1 MLGVDRLPEKPAAF
15 GPARAGRPATPMRWT
30 RRERPPKLTQNIA
43 DAGATGANKTA
54 GYTAGNPGRDVM
66 DRFSQGRSLALFSAV
81 TAATLALAA
90 PAAAQETFKLGIVT
104 FLSGPAADS
113 FGVPARN
120 GGQYVVDQ
128 LNKGAAP
135 APYDKVG
142 FGGMKIEPVIID
154 ENGGATKQVQELR
167 NLYQRDNVDVVLG
180 YIGSGDCL
188 AVAPIAE
195 ELKKMLVLMD
205 CGTPR
210 IFEDA
215 KYNYVFRT
223 AAHATMDNVGLI
235 RYMKAKNIKMDTLSA
250 INQDYAWGQD
260 SRADFVAAAGQL
272 YPNAKIETDLFPKFG
287 AGQYGTEISA
297 LVGAGSDVVYSSL
310 WGGDLQAFI
319 LQAIPRG
326 LQKKSQLVFSASD
339 HVLPPLGDKMPDG
352 VIIGAR
358 GAYGLMSRKSPVN
371 DWFFKGYEA
380 ANGIY
385 PVQASY
391 RMSQAILG
399 LKSAVEK
406 AMAANGGKK
415 PSTDELVAAMTGLE
429 WQSPGGLIQMK
440 LADGHQAIQP
450 IAFSRTKYN
459 PDAKRVELVDIQ
471 YFAAECVNPPP
482 GIKALDWIKGGM
494 QGAKCD

>member
-1 MLGVDRLPEKPAAF
+1 
-15 GPARAGRPATPMRWT
+15 
-30 RRERPPKLTQNIA
+30 
-43 DAGATGANKTA
+43 
-54 GYTAGNPGRDVM
+54 M
-66 DRFSQGRSLALFSAV
+66 DRSWRANRAV
-81 TAATLALAA
+81 VAASVAAISLALAA
-90 PAAAQETFKLGIVT
+90 PASAQETFKLGVVT

-120 GGQYVVDQ
+120 GAQFVIDQ

-135 APYDKVG
+135 SPYEKVG
-142 FGGMKIEPVIID
+142 FGGMKVEPVIID

-210 IFEDA
+210 IFEES

-235 RYMKAKNIKMDTLSA
+235 RYMKAKNIKMETLSA

-260 SRADFVAAAGQL
+260 SWADFVAAAQQL
-272 YPNAKIETDLFPKFG
+272 YPNVKLQTDLLPKFG

-319 LQAIPRG
+319 LQSAPRG
-326 LQKKSQLVFSASD
+326 LPKRSQLVFSAAD

-352 VIIGAR
+352 TIIGAR
-358 GAYGLMSRKSPVN
+358 GAYGLMSQKSPLN
-371 DWFFKGYEA
+371 DWLFKGYEA
-380 ANGIY
+380 ANGVY
-385 PVQASY
+385 PVQAAY
-391 RMSQAILG
+391 RMTQAILG
-399 LKSAVEK
+399 LKAAVEK
-406 AMAANGGKK
+406 AMGKNGGKK

-429 WQSPGGLIQMK
+429 WHIARRAHSDEACRRPSGDPADRLQPHQIQSGPEAGRSGGYPVLRRRMRQSS
-440 LADGHQAIQP
+440 AGREVA
-450 IAFSRTKYN
+450 R
-459 PDAKRVELVDIQ
+459 
-471 YFAAECVNPPP
+471 
-482 GIKALDWIKGGM
+482 LD
-494 QGAKCD
+494 QGRHAGRRSNLDSASAQ

>member
-1 MLGVDRLPEKPAAF
+1 MDHFR
-15 GPARAGRPATPMRWT
+15 RT
-30 RRERPPKLTQNIA
+30 RCS
-43 DAGATGANKTA
+43 
-54 GYTAGNPGRDVM
+54 
-66 DRFSQGRSLALFSAV
+66 FALL
-81 TAATLALAA
+81 TAAIAAVALAA
-90 PAAAQETFKLGIVT
+90 PAHAEDSSKLGIVT

-120 GGQYVVDQ
+120 GGQFVVDE
-128 LNKGAAP
+128 LNKGSAP

-142 FGGMKIEPVIID
+142 FGGMKIEPVVID

-167 NLYQRDNVDVVLG
+167 NLFERENVDVVLG

-210 IFEDA
+210 IFEEA

-235 RYMKAKNIKMDTLSA
+235 RYMKANNIKMDTLSA

-272 YPNAKIETDLFPKFG
+272 YPNAKLQADLLPKFG

-297 LVGAGSDVVYSSL
+297 LVSAGSDVVYSSL

-319 LQAIPRG
+319 LQATPRG
-326 LQKKSQLVFSASD
+326 LPKRSQLVLSAAD

-352 VIIGAR
+352 TIIGAR
-358 GAYGLMSRKSPVN
+358 GAYGLMSQKSPIN
-371 DWFFKGYEA
+371 DWFFKGYQTV
-380 ANGIY
+380 NGVY
-385 PVQASY
+385 PVQAAY
-391 RMSQAILG
+391 RIAQSILG
-399 LKSAVEK
+399 LKTAVEK
-406 AMAANGGKK
+406 AMAKNGGKK
-415 PSTDELVAAMTGLE
+415 PSTDELIAAMTGLE
-429 WQSPGGLIQMK
+429 WQSPGGLVQMK

-459 PDAKRVELVDIQ
+459 PDLRRVDLVDIQ
-471 YFAAECVNPPP
+471 YFAAECVNPPA
-482 GIKALDWIKGGM
+482 GVKSIEWIKGGM
-494 QGAKCD
+494 AGAKCN

>member
-1 MLGVDRLPEKPAAF
+1 MMQR
-15 GPARAGRPATPMRWT
+15 
-30 RRERPPKLTQNIA
+30 
-43 DAGATGANKTA
+43 NKRSVSA
-54 GYTAGNPGRDVM
+54 LSLIPVM
-66 DRFSQGRSLALFSAV
+66 
-81 TAATLALAA
+81 AATALSLGM
-90 PAAAQETFKLGIVT
+90 PASAEESFKLGVVT

-120 GGQYVVDQ
+120 GAQYVIEQ
-128 LNKGAAP
+128 FNKGAAP
-135 APYDKVG
+135 APFDKVG

-167 NLYQRDNVDVVLG
+167 NLYQRDNVDAVVG

-210 IFEDA
+210 IFEEA

-235 RYMKAKNIKMDTLSA
+235 RYMKSRNIKMDTLSA

-260 SRADFVAAAGQL
+260 SRADFLAAAGQL
-272 YPNAKIETDLFPKFG
+272 YPGAKLEADLLPKFG

-297 LVGAGSDVVYSSL
+297 LVSTGSDVVYSSL
-310 WGGDLQAFI
+310 WGGDLQAFV
-319 LQAIPRG
+319 LQASPRG
-326 LQKKSQLVFSASD
+326 LPKRSQLVFSAAD

-352 VIIGAR
+352 VIVGAR
-358 GAYGLMSRKSPVN
+358 GAYGLMSQKSPLN
-371 DWFFKGYEA
+371 DWLFKGYQA
-380 ANGIY
+380 ANGVY
-385 PVQASY
+385 PVQAAY
-391 RMSQAILG
+391 RSSQALLG
-399 LKSAVEK
+399 LKAAVEK

-415 PSTDELVAAMTGLE
+415 PSTDEMVAALTGLE
-429 WQSPGGLIQMK
+429 WQSPGGLVQMK

-450 IAFSRTKYN
+450 IAFARTKYN
-459 PDAKRVELVDIQ
+459 PDLKRVDLVDIQ
-471 YFAAECVNPPP
+471 YFPAECVNPPP
-482 GIKALDWIKGGM
+482 GVKALDWIKGGM
-494 QGAKCD
+494 TGAKCD

>member
-1 MLGVDRLPEKPAAF
+1 MDHYRRLRRSAAL
-15 GPARAGRPATPMRWT
+15 
-30 RRERPPKLTQNIA
+30 LTAIIA
-43 DAGATGANKTA
+43 APVA
-54 GYTAGNPGRDVM
+54 
-66 DRFSQGRSLALFSAV
+66 LALPASA
-81 TAATLALAA
+81 
-90 PAAAQETFKLGIVT
+90 EDIFKLGIVT
-104 FLSGPAADS
+104 FLSGPAAES

-120 GGQYVVDQ
+120 GGQFVIDA
-128 LNKGAAP
+128 LNKGKGP
-135 APYDKVG
+135 APYDKAG
-142 FGGMKIEPVIID
+142 FGGMKIEPVVID

-167 NLYQRDNVDVVLG
+167 NLYERDNVDAVLG

-210 IFEDA
+210 IFEEA

-235 RYMKAKNIKMDTLSA
+235 RYMKALNIKMETLSA

-260 SRADFVAAAGQL
+260 SRADFIAAAGQL
-272 YPNAKIETDLFPKFG
+272 YPTAKLQADLLPKFG

-297 LVGAGSDVVYSSL
+297 LVSAGSDVVYSSL
-310 WGGDLQAFI
+310 WGGDLQAFV
-319 LQAIPRG
+319 LQAAPRG
-326 LQKKSQLVFSASD
+326 LAKRSQLVFSAAD

-358 GAYGLMSRKSPVN
+358 GAYGLMSQKSPVN
-371 DWFFKGYEA
+371 DWFFKGYQSA
-380 ANGIY
+380 MGIY
-385 PVQASY
+385 PVQAAY

-399 LKSAVEK
+399 LKTAVEK
-406 AMAANGGKK
+406 AMAKNGGKK
-415 PSTDELVAAMTGLE
+415 PSTDELIAAMTGLE
-429 WQSPGGLIQMK
+429 WQSPGWLVQMK

-459 PDAKRVELVDIQ
+459 PDLKRVDLVDIQ
-471 YFAAECVNPPP
+471 YFPAECVNPPA
-482 GIKALDWIKGGM
+482 GIKAIDWIKGGM
-494 QGAKCD
+494 QGAKCN

>member
-1 MLGVDRLPEKPAAF
+1 MNRFRHLRRSAALGCAIVAASIALTVPA
-15 GPARAGRPATPMRWT
+15 
-30 RRERPPKLTQNIA
+30 
-43 DAGATGANKTA
+43 
-54 GYTAGNPGRDVM
+54 
-66 DRFSQGRSLALFSAV
+66 SA
-81 TAATLALAA
+81 
-90 PAAAQETFKLGIVT
+90 EDTFKLGIVT
-104 FLSGPAADS
+104 FLSGPAAES

-120 GGQYVVDQ
+120 GGQFVIDE
-128 LNKGAAP
+128 LNKGKAP
-135 APYDKVG
+135 APFEKVG
-142 FGGMKIEPVIID
+142 FGGMKIEPVVID

-167 NLYQRDNVDVVLG
+167 NLYERENVDVVLG

-210 IFEDA
+210 IFEEA

-235 RYMKAKNIKMDTLSA
+235 RYMKAQNVKMESLSA

-260 SRADFVAAAGQL
+260 SRADFLAAAGQV
-272 YPNAKIETDLFPKFG
+272 YPNAKLQADLLPKFG

-310 WGGDLQAFI
+310 WGGDLQAFV
-319 LQAIPRG
+319 LQSGPRG
-326 LQKKSQLVFSASD
+326 LAKRSQLVLSAAD

-358 GAYGLMSRKSPVN
+358 GAYGLMSQKSPIN
-371 DWFFKGYEA
+371 DWFFKGYQSA
-380 ANGIY
+380 MGIY
-385 PVQASY
+385 PVQAAY
-391 RMSQAILG
+391 RISQSILG
-399 LKSAVEK
+399 LKAAVEK
-406 AMAANGGKK
+406 AMAKNGGKK
-415 PSTDELVAAMTGLE
+415 PTTDELIAAMTGLE

-459 PDAKRVELVDIQ
+459 PDLKRVDLVDIQ
-471 YFAAECVNPPP
+471 YFPAECVNPPA

-494 QGAKCD
+494 QGAKCN

>member
-1 MLGVDRLPEKPAAF
+1 MDG
-15 GPARAGRPATPMRWT
+15 
-30 RRERPPKLTQNIA
+30 
-43 DAGATGANKTA
+43 GATA
-54 GYTAGNPGRDVM
+54 GIPREEIM
-66 DRFSQGRSLALFSAV
+66 DQLRRTSRSVTLL
-81 TAATLALAA
+81 TAAIAIPVALAA
-90 PAAAQETFKLGIVT
+90 PACAEDNFKLGVVT

-120 GGQYVVDQ
+120 GGQFVIDE
-128 LNKGAAP
+128 LNKGSAP

-142 FGGMKIEPVIID
+142 FGGMKIEPVVID

-167 NLYQRDNVDVVLG
+167 NLYERDNVDVVLG
-180 YIGSGDCL
+180 FIGSGDCL

-210 IFEDA
+210 IFEEA

-235 RYMKAKNIKMDTLSA
+235 RYMKAKNVKMDTLSA

-272 YPNAKIETDLFPKFG
+272 YPDAKLQADLLPKFG

-297 LVGAGSDVVYSSL
+297 LVSAGSDVVYSSL

-319 LQAIPRG
+319 LQATPRG
-326 LQKKSQLVFSASD
+326 LPKRSQLVLSAAD

-352 VIIGAR
+352 TIIGAR
-358 GAYGLMSRKSPVN
+358 GAYGLMSQKSPVN
-371 DWFFKGYEA
+371 DWFFKGYQ
-380 ANGIY
+380 NIYGVY
-385 PVQASY
+385 PVQAAY
-391 RMSQAILG
+391 RIAQSILG

-406 AMAANGGKK
+406 AMANNGGKK
-415 PSTDELVAAMTGLE
+415 PSTDELIAAMTGLE

-459 PDAKRVELVDIQ
+459 PDLRRVDLVDIQ
-471 YFAAECVNPPP
+471 YFAAECVNPPA
-482 GIKALDWIKGGM
+482 GVKSIEWIKGGM
-494 QGAKCD
+494 AGAKCN

>member
-1 MLGVDRLPEKPAAF
+1 MGHFWRTSRAA
-15 GPARAGRPATPMRWT
+15 
-30 RRERPPKLTQNIA
+30 
-43 DAGATGANKTA
+43 
-54 GYTAGNPGRDVM
+54 
-66 DRFSQGRSLALFSAV
+66 AL
-81 TAATLALAA
+81 TAAIAIPVALAA
-90 PAAAQETFKLGIVT
+90 PACAEDSFKLGVVT

-113 FGVPARN
+113 FGIPARN
-120 GGQYVVDQ
+120 GGQFVIDE

-142 FGGMKIEPVIID
+142 FGGMKIEPVVVD

-167 NLYQRDNVDVVLG
+167 NLYERENVDVVLG

-210 IFEDA
+210 IFEEA

-235 RYMKAKNIKMDTLSA
+235 RYMKAKNVKMDTLSA

-272 YPNAKIETDLFPKFG
+272 YPDVKLQADLLPKFG

-297 LVGAGSDVVYSSL
+297 LVSAGSDVVYSSL

-319 LQAIPRG
+319 LQATPRG
-326 LQKKSQLVFSASD
+326 LPKRSQLVLSAAD

-352 VIIGAR
+352 TIIGAR
-358 GAYGLMSRKSPVN
+358 GAYGLMSQK
-371 DWFFKGYEA
+371 
-380 ANGIY
+380 
-385 PVQASY
+385 
-391 RMSQAILG
+391 
-399 LKSAVEK
+399 
-406 AMAANGGKK
+406 
-415 PSTDELVAAMTGLE
+415 STDELIVAMTGLE

-459 PDAKRVELVDIQ
+459 PDLRRVDLVDIQ
-471 YFAAECVNPPP
+471 YFAAECVNPPA
-482 GIKALDWIKGGM
+482 GVKSIEWIKGGM
-494 QGAKCD
+494 AGAKCN

>member
-1 MLGVDRLPEKPAAF
+1 
-15 GPARAGRPATPMRWT
+15 
-30 RRERPPKLTQNIA
+30 
-43 DAGATGANKTA
+43 
-54 GYTAGNPGRDVM
+54 M
-66 DRFSQGRSLALFSAV
+66 DRFRRLGRSFALLTAV
-81 TAATLALAA
+81 IAA
-90 PAAAQETFKLGIVT
+90 PAALAVPASAEDSFKLGIVT
-104 FLSGPAADS
+104 FLSGPAAES

-120 GGQYVVDQ
+120 GGQFVIEQ
-128 LNKGAAP
+128 LNKGTAP

-142 FGGMKIEPVIID
+142 FGGMKIEPVVID

-167 NLYQRDNVDVVLG
+167 NLYERENVDVVLG

-195 ELKKMLVLMD
+195 ELKRMLVLMD

-210 IFEDA
+210 IFEES

-272 YPNAKIETDLFPKFG
+272 YPDAKLQADLLPKFG

-297 LVGAGSDVVYSSL
+297 LVSAGSDVVYSSL

-319 LQAIPRG
+319 LQATPRG
-326 LQKKSQLVFSASD
+326 LPKRSQLVLSAAD

-352 VIIGAR
+352 TIIGAR
-358 GAYGLMSRKSPVN
+358 GAYGLMSQKSPIN
-371 DWFFKGYEA
+371 EWFFKGYESTM
-380 ANGIY
+380 GIY
-385 PVQASY
+385 PVQAAY
-391 RMSQAILG
+391 RIAQSILG

-406 AMAANGGKK
+406 AMAKNGGKK
-415 PSTDELVAAMTGLE
+415 PSTDELIAAMTGLE

-440 LADGHQAIQP
+440 LGDGHQAIQP
-450 IAFSRTKYN
+450 IAFSRTRYN
-459 PDAKRVELVDIQ
+459 PDLRRVDLVDIQ

-482 GIKALDWIKGGM
+482 GVKAIDWIKGGM
-494 QGAKCD
+494 QGAKCN